1 VRKLFITALWLA
13 CLLLPVSSGR
23 GLPAENEHINSSPQD
38 IPPVEIPKPTYDYM
52 SSFLARS
59 TQPLGLKDA
68 PEVRRLLEQK
78 ACKWA
83 IRSGKRHIL
92 N

>member
-1 VRKLFITALWLA
+1 MKKPVFTVLFLSLF
-13 CLLLPVSSGR
+13 LLPLSSGVR
-23 GLPAENEHINSSPQD
+23 GVRDQGGRQAQQET
-38 IPPVEIPKPTYDYM
+38 PPGGIEKPKYDYM

-68 PEVRRLLEQK
+68 PEVRMLLEQS
-78 ACKWA
+78 AAKWA
-83 IRSGKRHIL
+83 IRSGKRQIL